1 MAFGKRLL
9 VGLIIREAMNT
20 QQQFSQIAQL
30 ITEAKQRAYQA
41 VNQELVTLYWNI
53 GQHLHQQVVSKAW
66 GKSVV
71 RELSEFIAQT
81 EPNIRGFSPQNLWRM
96 MQFYET
102 YKDDVKLATLWR
114 VLAWSHHKLIM
125 PCKTAQEREFY
136 MRLAIKERLSFRE
149 LERQID
155 ASYFER
161 VMLGN
166 VKLSA
171 AARVLPQDITNSF
184 KDTYV
189 LELLNLPDVHSEKD
203 LQKGIAQNITKFLL
217 EFGRDYAFM
226 GEEYPLQVGNQ
237 DFAIDLLFYNRSLNC
252 LVAIELKTEKFKPE
266 HLGQLNFYL
275 EALDRDIRKPH
286 ENPSIGILLCKGK
299 DDTVVEYA
307 LSRTL
312 SPTLVS
318 DYATKLPNKAL
329 LQQKWEE
336 ILNMLNITHN
346 D

>member
-1 MAFGKRLL
+1 M
-9 VGLIIREAMNT
+9 
-20 QQQFSQIAQL
+20 QQQFLQITQL
-30 ITEAKQRAYQA
+30 IAEAKQRAFLA

-53 GQHLHQQVVSKAW
+53 GQYLHQQVESKAW

-71 RELSEFIAQT
+71 KELSEFIAQT
-81 EPNIRGFSPQNLWRM
+81 EPNVKGFSPQNLWRM
-96 MQFYET
+96 KQFYET
-102 YKDDVKLATLWR
+102 YKDEPKLAPLGR
-114 VLAWSHHKLIM
+114 VLSWTHHKLIM

-136 MRLAIKERLSFRE
+136 LRMSIKERWSKRE

-155 ASYFER
+155 SSYFER

-166 VKLSA
+166 AKLSSVA
-171 AARVLPQDITNSF
+171 SVLPQDITDTF

-189 LELLNLPDVHSEKD
+189 LELLNLPDSHSEKD

-252 LVAIELKTEKFKPE
+252 LIAIELKIEKFKPE

-275 EALDRDIRKPH
+275 EALDRDVRKPH

-312 SPTLVS
+312 SPTLVA
-318 DYATKLPNKAL
+318 DYKTKLPNKAL

-336 ILNMLNITHN
+336 ILSMLHITDN
-346 D
+346 DQ